1 MHFATAVCDVVVNR
15 YMMRLSST
23 TGVNMKL
30 TDYQRSQ
37 LKAAACFGG
46 DQIDM
51 VAASL
56 QRENPE
62 AFLRDNELH
71 QRNFYHEPKSYGSPV
86 PHRSYVQRLV
96 VRRREQDNERDQVMA
111 QNHYLT
117 YTHQIGVGS

>member
-1 MHFATAVCDVVVNR
+1 
-15 YMMRLSST
+15 
-23 TGVNMKL
+23 MKL
-30 TDYQRSQ
+30 TNYQRSQ
-37 LKAAACFGG
+37 LKAAACFGCS
-46 DQIDM
+46 QIDK

-62 AFLRDNELH
+62 AFLRESELS

-96 VRRREQDNERDQVMA
+96 VRRREQGNEQRQIME

-117 YTHQIGVGS
+117 TTYQIGAAA